1 MYERR
6 LQLLLDQERYDR
18 VAARARGR
26 KVSVATVIREAVD
39 QAVPVEH
46 DRSSAA
52 DVFLSGTQLQLPDP
66 ELLRAELDAAH
77 DRT

>member
-1 MYERR
+1 M
-6 LQLLLDQERYDR
+6 
-18 VAARARGR
+18 
-26 KVSVATVIREAVD
+26 IREAID

-46 DRSSAA
+46 DRRAAA
-52 DVFLSGTQLQLPDP
+52 DVMLSGTQLQLPDP